1 MYGKKLL
8 ETIQWLHNR
17 NLATKMGVEG
27 SYIYRYDKK
36 LDVWREER
44 ARINASGQWVHWET
58 KRMWNRDRKNVLKKF
73 LERKSKLLG
82 GESNPGL
89 LCDRQGYSPLYY
101 QGHLRNGSK
110 IVLYKLIDGS
120 CTVQIYSP

>member
-1 MYGKKLL
+1 MYGQKLL

-44 ARINASGQWVHWET
+44 APINALGQWVHWET
-58 KRMWNRDRKNVLKKF
+58 KRMWNRNQKNVLKKF
-73 LERKSKLLG
+73 LERKKVSSLAG
-82 GESNPGL
+82 NRTPVS
-89 LCDRQGYSPLYY
+89 CVTDRDTHHYTT
-101 QGHLRNGSK
+101 K
-110 IVLYKLIDGS
+110 D
-120 CTVQIYSP
+120 T